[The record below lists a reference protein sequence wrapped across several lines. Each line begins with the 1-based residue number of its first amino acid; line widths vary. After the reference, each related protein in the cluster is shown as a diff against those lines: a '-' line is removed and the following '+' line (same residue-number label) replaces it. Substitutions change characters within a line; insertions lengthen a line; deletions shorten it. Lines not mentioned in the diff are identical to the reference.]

1 MRGQSLPNRVPLDN
15 VEHGSLRVSARGS
28 PELDNV
34 NQTLVVP
41 GEFEEVQREYP
52 IFLRRDQ
59 EGQFVAVALLGF
71 DKGENLFLEDGQWS
85 ARYVPAAHR
94 RGPFFL
100 GIREAELGSPELAVH
115 VDLDD
120 PRVGANQGEALFRE
134 HGGNS
139 PYLTHVTNT
148 LHTIH
153 EGLAS
158 APQMYAALDELG
170 LVQPIEME
178 VQLDEGA
185 SYRLPSMF
193 TIGMEQIQALTGAE
207 LERLHRSGFL
217 APTIFIRSSLPNLNR
232 LVELKRRKLASVRD

>member
-1 MRGQSLPNRVPLDN
+1 MPNRVPLDN
-15 VEHGSLRVSARGS
+15 VEHGSLRVSALGS